1 LRPFGR
7 KRRKSHPALR
17 CHGADVVHCISILRE
32 VTASTKRLLQRQQ
45 RRRPEKQRLCLVPH
59 TMPFS
64 WTAIRWVVEPRV
76 YSAAVFASVR
86 LWEHNVGKVPR
97 KPLFV
102 AYVLCLTQSF
112 DSGGISISFGVI
124 SFWRTAA
131 SRSQAWANSTR
142 TFLSAGA
149 VISSASRR
157 HSSACFR
164 YSARVCVAFPAQIA
178 PKTKDPMFRTGLN
191 APRQAILMR
200 SAPHAQLREQSS
212 RP

>member
-32 VTASTKRLLQRQQ
+32 VTASAKRLLQRQQ

-131 SRSQAWANSTR
+131 SGPKPGPIPQEPSCPPAQ
-142 TFLSAGA
+142 
-149 VISSASRR
+149 SSALPAGGIPRR
-157 HSSACFR
+157 ALDTRPGYAWLS
-164 YSARVCVAFPAQIA
+164 P
-178 PKTKDPMFRTGLN
+178 PKSHQKLKTPCSEPDSTPPVKQF
-191 APRQAILMR
+191 
-200 SAPHAQLREQSS
+200 
-212 RP
+212 